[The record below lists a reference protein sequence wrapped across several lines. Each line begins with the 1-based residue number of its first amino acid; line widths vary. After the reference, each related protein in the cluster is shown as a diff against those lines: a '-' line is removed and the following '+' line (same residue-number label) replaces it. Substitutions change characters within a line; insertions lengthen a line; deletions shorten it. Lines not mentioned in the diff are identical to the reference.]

1 MKSLN
6 GGGRHPE
13 VEVRKLLSDDVIS
26 LDDIQKLISKAHSD
40 NIKNGLFYATAS
52 QTIEKLRQKIGDGVC
67 FIAEENG
74 KLIGTATVC
83 SKKINYWYYSGTV
96 SLIKLVAADPDSKH
110 SKIGTRLIE
119 ACIRQ
124 AVENEVQVVV
134 TDSAEE
140 NIIFKKLAK
149 RCGFK
154 VIDYCKYKANNFIST
169 VYALFI
175 DRKLSPSDVEIEK
188 HLAWKH
194 KHIIEKE

>member
-96 SLIKLVAADPDSKH
+96 FLSWWQLIRTVSIQKLGQGLSKH
-110 SKIGTRLIE
+110 VFVKRSRTK
-119 ACIRQ
+119 
-124 AVENEVQVVV
+124 
-134 TDSAEE
+134 
-140 NIIFKKLAK
+140 FK
-149 RCGFK
+149 
-154 VIDYCKYKANNFIST
+154 
-169 VYALFI
+169 
-175 DRKLSPSDVEIEK
+175 
-188 HLAWKH
+188 
-194 KHIIEKE
+194 

>member
-83 SKKINYWYYSGTV
+83 SKKINYSVVRAARPAEHSPNRLRCTGGAQIWHGKMLTAFVILFLVTGSR
-96 SLIKLVAADPDSKH
+96 SLI
-110 SKIGTRLIE
+110 
-119 ACIRQ
+119 
-124 AVENEVQVVV
+124 
-134 TDSAEE
+134 
-140 NIIFKKLAK
+140 
-149 RCGFK
+149 
-154 VIDYCKYKANNFIST
+154 
-169 VYALFI
+169 
-175 DRKLSPSDVEIEK
+175 
-188 HLAWKH
+188 
-194 KHIIEKE
+194 